1 MLREVGEEYEG
12 EEEATETD
20 NNLNGIPT
28 QMENRYQLQQEVKRN
43 FHNEELDNS
52 SDYEYNNCFKNISS
66 NDNSD
71 DEFDR
76 DEIQVDGLVG
86 KLKSKRVKELE
97 AQLTRDQLEEEKR

>member
-1 MLREVGEEYEG
+1 MLREVGEEYED

-20 NNLNGIPT
+20 NNLNGTTT
-28 QMENRYQLQQEVKRN
+28 QMENRYQLLQEVKRN
-43 FHNEELDNS
+43 FHNEELENS

-76 DEIQVDGLVG
+76 DEIQVDGLVS
-86 KLKSKRVKELE
+86 KLKSNRVKELE